1 MEKQSL
7 TLNEACEL
15 LGVSRETARKWIE
28 IGRLKAT
35 RKDTTKPKSPYLITP
50 DACREA
56 LTHPA
61 YSVPILVAKQTS
73 QYSDAGHDLTQRSSR
88 EDAAEVLRKM
98 LAHRTK
104 GRG

>member
-56 LTHPA
+56 LTNPA
-61 YSVPILVAKQTS
+61 YGVPTLAAKQVSLQSNAT
-73 QYSDAGHDLTQRSSR
+73 HHLTQLPSR
-88 EDAAEVLRKM
+88 EGAAEVLRKM

>member
-15 LGVSRETARKWIE
+15 LGVSREILRKWIE

-35 RKDTTKPKSPYLITP
+35 RKDLTKPKSPYLITP
-50 DACREA
+50 EA
-56 LTHPA
+56 LTEALTNSA
-61 YSVPILVAKQTS
+61 YQVQTS
-73 QYSDAGHDLTQRSSR
+73 MVMNKKINEHK
-88 EDAAEVLRKM
+88 EDSLSATKDTIKKLKKM
-98 LAHRTK
+98 LAIRSK